1 MKNKELDEVIQK
13 LVQLQEQLRIMH
25 WQTTNYE
32 RHTAFGIAYDGL
44 GGFIDTFVEISTG
57 KYGLLT
63 IGDDFKLFNM
73 PTDKDLTSYL
83 DAHVKILASLT
94 EILDPVA
101 DSELL
106 NIRDEILSVVNH
118 LRYRLTLK

>member
-1 MKNKELDEVIQK
+1 MKNKGLDDVIQK
-13 LVQLQEQLRIMH
+13 LVQFEQQLRIIH

-32 RHTAFGIAYDGL
+32 KHTALGIAYEGL
-44 GGFIDTFVEISTG
+44 GDLIDTFVEISTG

-63 IGDDFKLFNM
+63 LTDGVKLANM
-73 PTDKDLTSYL
+73 TGDKDLTSYL

-94 EILDPVA
+94 EILDPA
-101 DSELL
+101 TDSDLL
-106 NIRDEILSVVNH
+106 NIRDELLAIVNH